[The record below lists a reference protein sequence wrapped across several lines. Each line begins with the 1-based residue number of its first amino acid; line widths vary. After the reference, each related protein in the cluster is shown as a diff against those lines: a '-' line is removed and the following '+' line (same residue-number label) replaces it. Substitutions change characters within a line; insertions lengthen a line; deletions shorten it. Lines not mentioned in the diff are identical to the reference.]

1 MAFKTSKPDWENG
14 PTYQLFEE
22 YVADNLTCTD
32 DEDPKPIKVSKPG
45 LVLPIG
51 PTGIPIL
58 PKHCLV
64 PKHSKDK
71 PGFAK
76 KQKEILRA
84 FVNAT
89 YSQSLN

>member
-1 MAFKTSKPDWENG
+1 MAE
-14 PTYQLFEE
+14 
-22 YVADNLTCTD
+22 NLTCTD
-32 DEDPKPIKVSKPG
+32 DEDPKPVKVGKPG
-45 LVLPIG
+45 LVLPHG

-58 PKHCLV
+58 PKYSLA

-76 KQKEILRA
+76 KQKDILRA

-89 YSQSLN
+89 YSQPRNYLF